1 MILFKKQI
9 KLDDIQFQHFQK
21 IPMLF
26 ANMFILAYEKNISI
40 DPKPLTDISL
50 LEFAWMFCEVA
61 ENIQPELRHGN

>member
-1 MILFKKQI
+1 
-9 KLDDIQFQHFQK
+9 
-21 IPMLF
+21 MLF

-61 ENIQPELRHGN
+61 ENIQPNCAMEIRNRINDLKKCINI